1 MRFHHSTQNGSF
13 FTKQLSTVAR
23 IGAGL
28 ALAMAIGTPL
38 AAAAAN
44 ATAAPAAVE
53 SSVNWYAPDR
63 VNTLLRDLREINS
76 RLDRNGQTLDTFARS
91 SHHSWQ
97 SHATYLSMMK
107 EDINKSGQIIREMQE
122 IQYGALPWQQEA
134 ISRVHPIGLELAQH
148 TEAAISHLN
157 ENQRRLFVPEY
168 TERLTAISDSAEKL
182 RSTVNQFLDYGDA
195 QAKAQTLAQTLELA
209 DS

>member
-1 MRFHHSTQNGSF
+1 MRFHHSTQNASF
-13 FTKQLSTVAR
+13 FTKHLSRLSRV
-23 IGAGL
+23 GAGL

-38 AAAAAN
+38 AAATPN
-44 ATAAPAAVE
+44 VTATPAAVE

-63 VNTLLRDLREINS
+63 VNTLLRDLREINT
-76 RLDRNGQTLDTFARS
+76 RLDHNGQTLDSFSRS
-91 SHHSWQ
+91 PRLSWQ
-97 SHATYLSMMK
+97 SHASYLSMMRA
-107 EDINKSGQIIREMQE
+107 DINKSGKIIREMQD
-122 IQYGALPWQQEA
+122 IQSGALPWQKEA

-157 ENQRRLFVPEY
+157 ENQHRISVPAY
-168 TERLTAISDSAEKL
+168 TERLAAISDSAEKF

-195 QAKAQTLAQTLELA
+195 QAKSQTLAQTLEIA